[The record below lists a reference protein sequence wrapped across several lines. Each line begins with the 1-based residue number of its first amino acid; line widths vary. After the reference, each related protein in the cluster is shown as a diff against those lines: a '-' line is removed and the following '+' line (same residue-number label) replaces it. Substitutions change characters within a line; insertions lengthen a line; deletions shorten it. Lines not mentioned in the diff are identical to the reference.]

1 MEKKDVAMTVREAAS
16 ELGVS
21 VQYIYQL
28 MRARPGEEPKLQQW
42 EPPVRGDRTI
52 YVTIA
57 SVEQLKRERAGEA
70 TEPRAGG
77 TQMNKITCERC
88 GYEND
93 PGARVCA
100 KCYARLSE
108 LSRAKGTV
116 GLRARLATIPVG
128 KFVPFGLI
136 AVFLILLASLS
147 PDQQT
152 FHNLFIQFG
161 LLGLVALGVTFPLTK
176 GHYDLSCG
184 PVAGLAACATILAT
198 HSEPILTLPVGV
210 TAALVGIVVGL
221 AAGLING
228 IIIGWSRLPS
238 AMFTIIMAV
247 VATELTHTIASR
259 RELVVAD
266 PAFQAVGEAEF
277 LGIPAALLLLA
288 AAALVAMLLWGRET
302 FWPLSKVSSRKW
314 IVRLTRPSNIM
325 WSFAVSGL
333 LGGLAGVF
341 IAGCGLP
348 VTSPMGQATWILAPL
363 TAAILGGGV
372 VIAGMGGTG
381 TALLGAAALTLIGSF
396 LNKLHMPIAGPV
408 AEGLILFVM
417 LASGRI
423 LSLTWYEIQELRRG
437 NLLGIPGAQRLP
449 QLLFHSRYSRAIW
462 AASTILIALLAYG
475 YVAYFGAL
483 YVPDDAVAIVSYKGT
498 VQVLEARPEREPLP
512 RTVKVGLLLKRGD
525 IVKTG
530 ANSECLL
537 RMSDETQLQ
546 LSPSTSLQVSHIA
559 QEDDGS
565 RDVRMRVG
573 VGRLWA
579 NVKQLVTQESKF
591 EVETPLLTVAVR
603 GTLFEVEVSQKTAK
617 LGVLEGTISLFR
629 LFTGTD
635 EYGNLFE
642 RREYGKLLG
651 GEGLITYE
659 DLPMG
664 TPHPLP
670 EFQRNRMRSIA
681 TSAASELSSA
691 FYGPRFLKALGGLA
705 LLCISIYLI
714 ILYAGATPA
723 RVVMPEDV
731 EEATRRL
738 EATRTR
744 TADDSP
750 RSVALAQMHLQVG
763 NREAARDELEKIVAA
778 DPESEYGQW
787 AQRMLGT
794 LTDKTEPEGDNDA
807 GSQER

>member
-1 MEKKDVAMTVREAAS
+1 MPKKNIAMTVREAAS

-28 MRARPGEEPKLQQW
+28 MRAQPGKEPKLERW

-70 TEPRAGG
+70 TESNEGG
-77 TQMNKITCERC
+77 RQMNKVTCDRC
-88 GYEND
+88 NHEND

-100 KCYARLSE
+100 KCYARLSDVA
-108 LSRAKGTV
+108 RAKATV
-116 GLRARLATIPVG
+116 GLRARLASIPVG
-128 KFVPFGLI
+128 KFVPIGLI
-136 AVFLILLASLS
+136 ALFFILLVSLS
-147 PDQQT
+147 PDKQT
-152 FHNLFIQFG
+152 FHNLFVQFG

-210 TAALVGIVVGL
+210 TAALVGITVGL

-228 IIIGWSRLPS
+228 IIVGWSRLPS

-247 VATELTHTIASR
+247 VATELTYTIAKR
-259 RELVVAD
+259 TDLVVAD
-266 PAFQAVGEAEF
+266 PAFKAIGEAEF

-288 AAALVAMLLWGRET
+288 AAALATVLLWRRET
-302 FWPLSKVSSRKW
+302 FWPLSKASSSKW
-314 IVRLTRPSNIM
+314 TIRLTTPPNIM
-325 WSFAVSGL
+325 WSFAMSGL

-396 LNKLHMPIAGPV
+396 LNKLHIPIAGPV
-408 AEGLILFVM
+408 AEGFILFAM

-437 NLLGIPGAQRLP
+437 NLLGIPAAQRLP
-449 QLLFHSRYSRAIW
+449 QLLFHSKYSRAIW
-462 AASTILIALLAYG
+462 AASTVSIALLAYA

-483 YVPDDAVAIVSYKGT
+483 YVPDDAAAIVSYTGN
-498 VQVLEARPEREPLP
+498 VQVLEFRPDREPLP
-512 RTVKVGLLLKRGD
+512 RSTKVGLLLERGD

-530 ANSECLL
+530 AESECLL
-537 RMSDETQLQ
+537 RMSDETQVQ
-546 LSPSTSLQVSHIA
+546 LSANTSLQITHIA
-559 QEDDGS
+559 QESDGT
-565 RDVRMRVG
+565 RDVRMRIG
-573 VGRLWA
+573 IGRLWA
-579 NVKQLVTQESKF
+579 NVAKLVTRESSF
-591 EVETPLLTVAVR
+591 QVETPLLTVAVR
-603 GTLFEVEVSQKTAK
+603 GTLFEVEVGEKTAK
-617 LGVLEGTISLFR
+617 VGVLDGALSLFR

-635 EYGNLFE
+635 QYGDPFE
-642 RREYGKLLG
+642 RREHGKLLG

-670 EFQRNRMRSIA
+670 EFQRNRMQRI
-681 TSAASELSSA
+681 AASAGSELGHA
-691 FYGPRFLKALGGLA
+691 FLGPKFLKAIGGLV

-714 ILYAGATPA
+714 ILYAGAEPG

-763 NREAARDELEKIVAA
+763 NKEAAREELEKIVAA

-794 LTDKTEPEGDNDA
+794 LSDKTEPEGGDSD
-807 GSQER
+807 ET

>member
-1 MEKKDVAMTVREAAS
+1 MPKKNIAMTVREAAN

-28 MRARPGEEPKLQQW
+28 MRARPGEEPKLEQW
-42 EPPVRGDRTI
+42 EPPVQGDRTI

-57 SVEQLKRERAGEA
+57 SVERFQRERTSESS
-70 TEPRAGG
+70 AGG

-88 GYEND
+88 NHEND
-93 PGARVCA
+93 PGARVCV
-100 KCYARLSE
+100 KCYARLSDVA
-108 LSRAKGTV
+108 RAKATV
-116 GLRARLATIPVG
+116 GLRARLASIPVG
-128 KFVPFGLI
+128 KFVPVGLI
-136 AVFLILLASLS
+136 LIFLILLAALS
-147 PDQQT
+147 PDKQT

-210 TAALVGIVVGL
+210 TAALVGILVGL

-228 IIIGWSRLPS
+228 IVVGWSRLPS
-238 AMFTIIMAV
+238 AVFTIIMAV
-247 VATELTHTIASR
+247 AATELAHTIALR
-259 RELVVAD
+259 NELVVAD
-266 PAFQAVGEAEF
+266 PAFKAIGEAEF

-288 AAALVAMLLWGRET
+288 AAALVTVLLWGRET
-302 FWPLSKVSSRKW
+302 FWPLSRASSRKW
-314 IVRLTRPSNIM
+314 TIRLTTPPKIM
-325 WSFAVSGL
+325 WSFAMSGL

-372 VIAGMGGTG
+372 VIVGMGGTG

-396 LNKLHMPIAGPV
+396 LHKLHIPIAGPV
-408 AEGLILFVM
+408 AEGFILFAM

-462 AASTILIALLAYG
+462 AATTILVATAAYG
-475 YVAYFGAL
+475 YVAYFSAL
-483 YVPDDAVAIVSYKGT
+483 YVPDDAAAIVSYTGN
-498 VQVLEARPEREPLP
+498 VQVLESRPDREPIA
-512 RTVKVGLLLKRGD
+512 RSIKVGLLLKRGD
-525 IVKTG
+525 IVRTG
-530 ANSECLL
+530 AESECLL
-537 RMSDETQLQ
+537 RMSDETQVQ
-546 LSPSTSLQVSHIA
+546 LSANTSLQITQIA
-559 QEDDGS
+559 QEADGT

-573 VGRLWA
+573 IGRLWA
-579 NVKQLVTQESKF
+579 NVAKLLTRESSF
-591 EVETPLLTVAVR
+591 QVETPLLTVAVR
-603 GTLFEVEVSQKTAK
+603 GTLFEVEVSEKTAK
-617 LGVLEGTISLFR
+617 VGVLDGALSLFR
-629 LFTGTD
+629 LFTGID
-635 EYGNLFE
+635 QYGDPFE

-664 TPHPLP
+664 TPHALP
-670 EFQRNRMRSIA
+670 EFQRQRMQRIA
-681 TSAASELSSA
+681 TSAAAEVGHA
-691 FYGPRFLKALGGLA
+691 FLGPKFLKAIGGLV

-714 ILYAGATPA
+714 ILYAGAGAA

-750 RSVALAQMHLQVG
+750 RSVAVAQMHLQVG
-763 NREAARDELEKIVAA
+763 NKEAARDELEKIVAA

-794 LTDKTEPEGDNDA
+794 LTGETGPEGEDSD
-807 GSQER
+807 ET